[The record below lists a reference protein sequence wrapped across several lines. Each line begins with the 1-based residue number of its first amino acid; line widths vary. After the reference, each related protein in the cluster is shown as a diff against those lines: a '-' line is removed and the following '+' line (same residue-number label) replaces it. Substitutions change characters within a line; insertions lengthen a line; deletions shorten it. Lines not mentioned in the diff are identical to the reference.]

1 MPGSGQLAS
10 AQARAA
16 VGAPAGSAHHL
27 HPPLAQQALRRPE
40 GKQALPH
47 VTHTLG
53 ERKPAAIGAW
63 AAFATSAKIVHG
75 SAPGEV
81 LVKAGLPRRP
91 RGTSVTHG
99 AHETLR
105 QTPTTRPMTFTSELS
120 IGLRASFSGCSLMWS
135 RSLKKRL
142 TVASL
147 SPTSATTISPSRAVC

>member
-1 MPGSGQLAS
+1 M
-10 AQARAA
+10 
-16 VGAPAGSAHHL
+16 
-27 HPPLAQQALRRPE
+27 AQQALRRPD

-53 ERKPAAIGAW
+53 ERKPAAIGAR

-75 SAPGEV
+75 RAPGEI
-81 LVKAGLPRRP
+81 LVQARLS
-91 RGTSVTHG
+91 RGPHG
-99 AHETLR
+99 RSTAHGVHETLR

-147 SPTSATTISPSRAVC
+147 SPTRATTISPLRAVC